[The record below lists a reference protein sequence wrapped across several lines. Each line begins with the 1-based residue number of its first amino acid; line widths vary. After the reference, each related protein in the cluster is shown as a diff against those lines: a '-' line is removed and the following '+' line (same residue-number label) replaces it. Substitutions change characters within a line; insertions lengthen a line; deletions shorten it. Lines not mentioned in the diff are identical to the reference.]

1 MAGTNSPR
9 KRIKID
15 VRYPTNFDP
24 NDRISHLPD
33 DILRHILSLI
43 TLHEVGRTSILSK
56 RWQNVR
62 SSNPNLDFDERFF
75 IKNLSDNLTDIT
87 RKQKPDLMGKS
98 CNVKKLELQ
107 DCGENGG
114 RFERIEFQELKL
126 QSLSYSSDNMVFDIN
141 SKFLKTL
148 KVLSIKGRFLTDQL
162 LRRIIRICVR
172 LKSLVLS
179 CSKLKRFEISSLR
192 LKKLS
197 LCDVSEKLDNG
208 VLNTPKLRSFGYDG
222 NNLVPLL
229 FSLDMSSVEDA
240 AVKMS
245 TELNASQFFK
255 LRSYHGKFSQKT
267 TLLLHIFSRK
277 VTFLPEELGDNS
289 SIPSIS
295 NIKHLKIEL
304 YYPLNEKDNYGA
316 LLDGLLR
323 SCHPET
329 LSMELGWGYNDE
341 VAKVLCE
348 RLGKIDPRDE
358 CCSTACTADPEIK
371 RPSLSLATTPTPAR
385 GIRHWL

>member
-62 SSNPNLDFDERFF
+62 SSNPNLDFDERVF

-87 RKQKPDLMGKS
+87 RKQKPDLMGK
-98 CNVKKLELQ
+98 NVRISEHIIQNLILGSPLIESLTLVCCWNVKNIELSSLVNDKKLELQ

-114 RFERIEFQELKL
+114 RFERIEFEELKL
-126 QSLSYSSDNMVFDIN
+126 QSLSYSSDNM
-141 SKFLKTL
+141 
-148 KVLSIKGRFLTDQL
+148 
-162 LRRIIRICVR
+162 
-172 LKSLVLS
+172 
-179 CSKLKRFEISSLR
+179 
-192 LKKLS
+192 
-197 LCDVSEKLDNG
+197 
-208 VLNTPKLRSFGYDG
+208 LRSFGYDG

-255 LRSYHGKFSQKT
+255 LRSYHGK
-267 TLLLHIFSRK
+267 LR
-277 VTFLPEELGDNS
+277 TFLPEELGDNS

-316 LLDGLLR
+316 LLDGLLW

-358 CCSTACTADPEIK
+358 CCSTACTY
-371 RPSLSLATTPTPAR
+371 
-385 GIRHWL
+385 

>member
-62 SSNPNLDFDERFF
+62 SSNPNLDFDERVF

-87 RKQKPDLMGKS
+87 RKQKPDLMGK
-98 CNVKKLELQ
+98 NVRISEHIIQNLILGSPLIESLTLVCCWNVKNIELSSLVNDKKLELQ

-114 RFERIEFQELKL
+114 RFERIEFEELKL

-245 TELNASQFFK
+245 TELNASQ
-255 LRSYHGKFSQKT
+255 LR
-267 TLLLHIFSRK
+267 
-277 VTFLPEELGDNS
+277 TFLPEELGDNS

-316 LLDGLLR
+316 LLDGLLW

-358 CCSTACTADPEIK
+358 CCSTACTY
-371 RPSLSLATTPTPAR
+371 
-385 GIRHWL
+385 